1 MQRRLRREE
10 AGGAERYDT
19 NDTRTG
25 RGWADRLGTV
35 CLDVPRL
42 YRRPVLAGGHRAQE
56 ILRISALLSFS
67 AGLLTL
73 TLTIP
78 RRQRP
83 WSAALLVSLI
93 LNGYWPFASFSE
105 LWFVL
110 IPPLASLAASLVA
123 LPFVVQ
129 FLVAALVP
137 ATPALLALGYTI
149 RAAGRA
155 TPAPQAPQTVEE
167 GSLDITIEP
176 IESETC

>member
-1 MQRRLRREE
+1 MLRTIRGLVVAGLIALALSAWMYHASMVDLSWQE
-10 AGGAERYDT
+10 AVA
-19 NDTRTG
+19 TR
-25 RGWADRLGTV
+25 
-35 CLDVPRL
+35 
-42 YRRPVLAGGHRAQE
+42 E

-67 AGLLTL
+67 AGLLAL

-93 LNGYWPFASFSE
+93 LNGFWPFASFSE
-105 LWFVL
+105 LWFGL
-110 IPPLASLAASLVA
+110 IPSLASLTASLAA

-129 FLVAALVP
+129 FLVVALGP

-155 TPAPQAPQTVEE
+155 PATPAPQAPQTVEE
-167 GSLDITIEP
+167 WSLDITIEP

>member
-1 MQRRLRREE
+1 MIRTLR
-10 AGGAERYDT
+10 
-19 NDTRTG
+19 
-25 RGWADRLGTV
+25 
-35 CLDVPRL
+35 
-42 YRRPVLAGGHRAQE
+42 VLAVAGLIALALSAWMYHALIFDGSAQDA
-56 ILRISALLSFS
+56 IVAPVVLHTSALLSFS

-78 RRQRP
+78 RRQRA

-93 LNGYWPFASFSE
+93 LNGYWPYAYFSDWWFGLVPPVATLGAASFVVQF
-105 LWFVL
+105 FV
-110 IPPLASLAASLVA
+110 AG
-123 LPFVVQ
+123 PFVVQ

-167 GSLDITIEP
+167 GSLDVTIEP
-176 IESETC
+176 IESETR